1 MVVAMHRSEDGKLE
15 TVPDTIEFAE
25 DPKLLSLT
33 NVFYDTKSAFNCF
46 QNQKAIE
53 DIESFCL

>member
-1 MVVAMHRSEDGKLE
+1 MVVAMHRSEAGILE

-33 NVFYDTKSAFNCF
+33 NVFYDKKSAFNCF
-46 QNQKAIE
+46 QNQKAIN
-53 DIESFCL
+53 DIKLFCL